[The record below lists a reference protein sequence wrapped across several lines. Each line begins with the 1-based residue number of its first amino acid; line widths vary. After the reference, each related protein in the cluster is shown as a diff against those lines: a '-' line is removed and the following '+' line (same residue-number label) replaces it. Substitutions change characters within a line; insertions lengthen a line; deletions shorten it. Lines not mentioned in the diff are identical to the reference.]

1 MTSIKTL
8 GFAAV
13 FATGMATTA
22 YAGGYQF
29 IPIIIPP
36 PVGNLVYDP
45 PYPDN
50 AQALSINDNGQVL
63 VSAVDVSGSEPF
75 ADNADFNDI
84 YNIHTHTFT
93 ALPAVPGAVANST
106 LANGINDS
114 GQIVG
119 QYDPGNGGS
128 SAFLYT
134 GGVYTTINPFHDSD
148 PNIFALA
155 ISNNGLITG
164 ADDNI
169 DSMGDALSSQGFVG
183 SGGLYTS
190 FQFGSVPGTFTVG
203 RGVNDSGTVVG
214 HYSLPS
220 GVHGMFLDQG
230 GVITDITAPG
240 AVEEVPGQMNDAGVI
255 VGGVVFDPTYSSED
269 GFIYK
274 NGVTTLLDFPGS
286 AYTFIEGI
294 NNQGDIVG
302 TYSAAADIGGAF
314 LAVPLPEPATWA
326 LMLVGLGGLGAAIRG
341 RRGLAGR
348 PVQALTG
355 AV

>member
-8 GFAAV
+8 GFAAI
-13 FATGMATTA
+13 FTTAMATA
-22 YAGGYQF
+22 AHAGGYYF
-29 IPIIIPP
+29 SPIVIPP

-63 VSAVDVSGSEPF
+63 VSALDVSGTEPPG
-75 ADNADFNDI
+75 DNVDFNDV

-119 QYDPGNGGS
+119 QYDPGVTTTPDGAS

-134 GGVYTTINPFHDSD
+134 GGVYTTINPFDNSD
-148 PNIFALA
+148 NNIFALA

-169 DSMGDALSSQGFVG
+169 DSTGNALSSQGFVG
-183 SGGLYTS
+183 SGSLYTS

-203 RGVNDSGTVVG
+203 RGVNDSGTVAG
-214 HYSLPS
+214 QYGLPS
-220 GVHGMFLDQG
+220 GGSGAFLYAG
-230 GVITDITAPG
+230 GVFTPINIPG
-240 AVEEVPGQMNDAGVI
+240 AVYIEVGQMNDAGVL
-255 VGGVVFDPTYSSED
+255 VGQVFFDGGAVED
-269 GFIYK
+269 GFIDN
-274 NGVTTLLDFPGS
+274 NGVITLLNFQVHP
-286 AYTFIEGI
+286 
-294 NNQGDIVG
+294 
-302 TYSAAADIGGAF
+302 
-314 LAVPLPEPATWA
+314 
-326 LMLVGLGGLGAAIRG
+326 IR
-341 RRGLAGR
+341 L
-348 PVQALTG
+348 LKE
-355 AV
+355 